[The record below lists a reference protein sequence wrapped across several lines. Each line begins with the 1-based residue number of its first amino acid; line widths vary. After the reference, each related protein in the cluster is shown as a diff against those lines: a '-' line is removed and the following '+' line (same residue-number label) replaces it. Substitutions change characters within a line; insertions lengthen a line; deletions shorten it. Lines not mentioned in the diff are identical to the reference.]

1 VDSGPS
7 FSPDGSRFAYLRWA
21 PNRKNQYSEIH
32 IADKDGGNDQLLY
45 TSPHITRAP
54 AWSPQGNRI
63 AWIELAGF
71 AASVIKI
78 VDIGSKKEVSIAQ
91 PSGIS
96 FDPLPISGRHD
107 LAWLPDGRHL
117 LVLYNKAFSDRGQ
130 IGIVGVPRGD
140 FRTLTNDVNAYT
152 QLALSSDGKTLAT
165 VLSNVDSSVAFY
177 KGAGGEMISSTPL
190 RITPTS
196 LTWASEEH
204 LLLIT
209 RDTGISKLEPAT
221 GSLQPIDTGDLDVGR
236 YITTCANGQVVFTAA
251 PKNGGEWRLFRMNG
265 DGSGVTQ
272 LTTTGIAR
280 APFCTPDSQKVYFT
294 IRDPH
299 GMTLLTLWSVPLSGG
314 TAQKE
319 LEVHA
324 TGSVILSRDTRLAE
338 VSSPQDL
345 VWYAVIRD
353 LNTRQIIHQHPLD
366 ENSVIHSAYPSFSPD
381 GKAMVEVVTSQGG
394 TALGYQPIDG
404 SPSHLLTEPTRQTL
418 NAFAWS
424 PSGSKLGV
432 LRLRTS
438 SDVVLITDLTG
449 KQPH

>member
-1 VDSGPS
+1 M
-7 FSPDGSRFAYLRWA
+7 
-21 PNRKNQYSEIH
+21 
-32 IADKDGGNDQLLY
+32 
-45 TSPHITRAP
+45 
-54 AWSPQGNRI
+54 
-63 AWIELAGF
+63 
-71 AASVIKI
+71 
-78 VDIGSKKEVSIAQ
+78 
-91 PSGIS
+91 
-96 FDPLPISGRHD
+96 
-107 LAWLPDGRHL
+107 
-117 LVLYNKAFSDRGQ
+117 
-130 IGIVGVPRGD
+130 VGVPRGD
-140 FRTLTNDVNAYT
+140 FRTLTNDVNAYS
-152 QLALSSDGKTLAT
+152 QLAISSDGKTLAT
-165 VLSNVDSSVAFY
+165 VLSNVDSSLAYY

-196 LTWASEEH
+196 LAWASEDQ

-209 RDTGISKLEPAT
+209 RDTGISKLEPGT
-221 GSLQPIDTGDLDVGR
+221 GSLQPIDTGDLDLGR
-236 YITTCANGQVVFTAA
+236 YITTCPNGQVVFTAG

-299 GMTLLTLWSVPLSGG
+299 GMSLLTLWSVPLSGG
-314 TAQKE
+314 TPRKE

-338 VSSPQDL
+338 VSSPQDR

-353 LNTRQIIHQHPLD
+353 LNTQQMIHRFPLD
-366 ENSVIHSAYPSFSPD
+366 QNSVIHSAYPSFSPD
-381 GKAMVEVVTSQGG
+381 SKAIVEVVASQGG

-404 SPSHLLTEPTRQTL
+404 SPSHLLTEPTRETL
-418 NAFAWS
+418 TAFAWS

-449 KQPH
+449 KQSH